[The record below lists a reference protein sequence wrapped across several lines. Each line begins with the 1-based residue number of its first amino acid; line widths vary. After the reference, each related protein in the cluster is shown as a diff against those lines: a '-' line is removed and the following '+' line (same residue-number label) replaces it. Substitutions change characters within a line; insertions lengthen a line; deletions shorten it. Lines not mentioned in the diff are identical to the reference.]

1 MNRFIAKISFI
12 STILSGLLFTSVAIS
27 SGTEKSNEKGNGVS
41 AEKTTEKTVEKTAEK
56 TTEKGSEKEGAA
68 NEAKHASTEP
78 GAEHGKE
85 KEEEKD
91 PKLDASNPDACLVDQ
106 TALEDL
112 KKRRSELEKKNKELA
127 ERETELKS
135 RERAVEE
142 QIKKMEEVRDQIT
155 KGDDLK
161 KKENQEKIA
170 KIVETIESMSPKA
183 AANLIASIDETLAIA
198 AITQVS
204 TPKLAKMM
212 NIMEPARA
220 FRLTELLAGVTRAKR
235 PTSPVVKTDVAAVT
249 KAERGGEIENA
260 NNTESKTKGKGSSSG
275 REPASNAGRE
285 KPGK

>member
-1 MNRFIAKISFI
+1 MKRSAVKNSFFPLI
-12 STILSGLLFTSVAIS
+12 FAGLLFTGVGAS
-27 SGTEKSNEKGNGVS
+27 SGADKETSPTAAASATSLENSKEEK
-41 AEKTTEKTVEKTAEK
+41 
-56 TTEKGSEKEGAA
+56 KESDKKADEQA
-68 NEAKHASTEP
+68 NA
-78 GAEHGKE
+78 GKE
-85 KEEEKD
+85 TSKETKEEVTAN
-91 PKLDASNPDACLVDQ
+91 DASNPDACLVDQ

-112 KKRRSELEKKNKELA
+112 KKRRAELEKKNKELV
-127 ERETELKS
+127 ERENELKS

-155 KGDDLK
+155 QGDNLK

-183 AANLIASIDETLAIA
+183 AALLIASIDEPLAIA

-235 PTSPVVKTDVAAVT
+235 PTSPVVKIDVAAVT
-249 KAERGGEIENA
+249 KAEKGGEIDNA
-260 NNTESKTKGKGSSSG
+260 NNTESKTNTKGSSSG
-275 REPASNAGRE
+275 EKSREPASNAGRE